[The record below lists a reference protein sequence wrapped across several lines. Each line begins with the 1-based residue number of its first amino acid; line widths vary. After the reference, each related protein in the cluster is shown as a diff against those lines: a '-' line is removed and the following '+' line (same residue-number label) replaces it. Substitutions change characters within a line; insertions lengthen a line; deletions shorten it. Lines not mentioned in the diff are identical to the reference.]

1 MSFSRWIKKQ
11 VKSLLGGEA
20 SKPEHSAGKAGNTD
34 GGSSYAL
41 ETSRPLPP
49 ADSRESSPSPPA
61 ERKPKK
67 ARREDPY
74 LVQIGFDYG
83 TSYSKCVCRDLDTD
97 RAWVHIPSGQASLES
112 PFLIP
117 GSVLYGDGLFRV
129 NPDHDIHYPAGGLYH
144 LKLALEKVA
153 HESWTDPVLK
163 PYESLVGSG
172 RIDELRQFVTDANVF
187 FLAQALAGVRK
198 GLVARFGDFGMHE
211 SDIAFVNMAI
221 PVADASSPAVAD
233 AFKTVL
239 RRAWQLSAR
248 SDALQ
253 SDAPGAQVA
262 LLRETPAGIGSAE
275 FDPCFIYPEISA
287 NVQGFV
293 RSRSASGGVYL
304 FTDIG
309 AGTVDQSTFVF
320 IKRDD
325 GEWLTYLDSRV
336 LPLGSSQIELRAARL
351 DGGLNSETLEQWRLR
366 KEHGVRDTRIQTARQ
381 EIEDE
386 LRRGT
391 HCTIGKTKKKLYVQE
406 QLEETRLLFGG
417 GGYCRDPY
425 ELAVRG
431 QFGRPWFAR
440 RFEPDVVGMPLPRD
454 LELGDDKTNWMK
466 RLYVAY
472 GLSYYRSDLAGHTF
486 ADDVKGVAA
495 KEKLI
500 AHDGIR
506 RAPSKDEC

>member
-11 VKSLLGGEA
+11 VRSFLGGDATESGRPLKGA
-20 SKPEHSAGKAGNTD
+20 APATRDSR
-34 GGSSYAL
+34 L
-41 ETSRPLPP
+41 ETSTPQSAP
-49 ADSRESSPSPPA
+49 SVEGREPSPPA
-61 ERKPKK
+61 TAKGKPKR

-74 LVQIGFDYG
+74 LIQIGFDYG
-83 TSYSKCVCRDLDTD
+83 TSYSKCVCRDLETD
-97 RAWVHIPSGQASLES
+97 RAWVHIPPGQAAFES

-117 GSVLYGDGLFRV
+117 GSILYENGRFRV
-129 NPDHDIHYPAGGLYH
+129 NPAHNIHYPSSGLYH

-153 HESWTDPVLK
+153 RESWSDPVLE
-163 PYESLVGSG
+163 PYEALVGPG
-172 RIDELRQFVTDANVF
+172 RREKLRQFVTDANVF
-187 FLAQALAGVRK
+187 LLAQALGGVRK
-198 GLVARFGDFGMHE
+198 GLVARYGDFGVHE
-211 SDIAFVNMAI
+211 SDAAFVNMAI
-221 PVADASSPAVAD
+221 PVADASSPVVAD
-233 AFKTVL
+233 AFRAVL
-239 RRAWQLSAR
+239 RRAWHLSSRTDTLGTEA
-248 SDALQ
+248 
-253 SDAPGAQVA
+253 A
-262 LLRETPAGIGSAE
+262 LLSETTTGYNSTE

-293 RSRSASGGVYL
+293 RSRSASSGIYL
-304 FTDIG
+304 FTDVG

-320 IKRDD
+320 VKRDD

-351 DGGLNSETLEQWRLR
+351 DGGMNPETLELWRVR
-366 KEHGVRDTRIQTARQ
+366 KEQGVLDSRIQAARQ
-381 EIEDE
+381 EIETE

-425 ELAVRG
+425 EIAVRG
-431 QFGRPWFAR
+431 QFGRPWIAR
-440 RFEPDVVGMPLPRD
+440 EFEPDVVGMPLPKD
-454 LELGDDKTNWMK
+454 LELGTDKTSWMK

-500 AHDGIR
+500 VHDGIR